1 MNAEAYSVLSA
12 LFWLATTIT
21 AYLATR
27 TFYRRTGYWW
37 ASPLLLAPILL
48 LALALLLR
56 VDYTTYFAGPRWLV
70 TMLGPTTVA
79 FAIPI
84 YRQRDLI
91 RRHWKTL
98 AVGTVTGSSVAIV
111 SAFLLAHWLALS
123 PELTLS
129 LLPRSVTTPFAMDI
143 SARIGGRPE
152 LTAVFVII
160 TGLSGATF
168 GPMLFRVLPLRSAM
182 SRGALLG
189 MAAHGTGVAKAR
201 EIGDEEAAIAG
212 LTMVLAGVLNVL
224 VAPPV
229 ILALAG

>member
-1 MNAEAYSVLSA
+1 MNPDVLTVLSA
-12 LFWLATTIT
+12 LFWLATTIA

-56 VDYTTYFAGPRWLV
+56 VDYATYFAGPRWLV

-160 TGLSGATF
+160 TGLAGATF

-224 VAPPV
+224 VAPPL